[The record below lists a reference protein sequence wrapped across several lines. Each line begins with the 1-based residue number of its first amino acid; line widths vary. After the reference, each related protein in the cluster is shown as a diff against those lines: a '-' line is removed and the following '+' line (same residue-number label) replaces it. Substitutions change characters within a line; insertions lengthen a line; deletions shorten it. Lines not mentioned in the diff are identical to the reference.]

1 LSLQNVIPFGNPA
14 GQGFVEDGHN
24 PAYIACGTVVAGGG
38 KDNTA
43 VNAEAMM
50 TAQKKFPR
58 LNLKRLW
65 DTIENLEV
73 PNGKS
78 QKKFHTAFVTK
89 FKGLLFYFQ
98 FRISKVNK
106 GGVKV
111 LYEFIKNQKK
121 IDIRNGGKLHVHD
134 NWYMKFLP
142 SLGVSQV
149 DGAML
154 IL

>member
-1 LSLQNVIPFGNPA
+1 
-14 GQGFVEDGHN
+14 
-24 PAYIACGTVVAGGG
+24 
-38 KDNTA
+38 
-43 VNAEAMM
+43 M

-65 DTIENLEV
+65 DTIQNLEV

-106 GGVKV
+106 GGGSKC
-111 LYEFIKNQKK
+111 FMNSSRIRKK
-121 IDIRNGGKLHVHD
+121 LTLEMEESCMFMIIGT
-134 NWYMKFLP
+134 
-142 SLGVSQV
+142 
-149 DGAML
+149 
-154 IL
+154 